1 MFLDLID
8 VALVNSHIIYTVMTS
23 LLNYNFFLAKALI
36 GRYSSRKKSFPT
48 SRLRKVKPHEPSMP
62 REVPINV
69 PEFQETRITKRLC
82 PVRQI
87 ARTYA

>member
-8 VALVNSHIIYTVMTS
+8 VAFVNSHIIHAAMTS
-23 LLNYNFFLAKALI
+23 LLNFKIVLAKALI
-36 GRYSSRKKSFPT
+36 GRYSSREKSFPT
-48 SRLRKVKPHEPSMP
+48 SRLRKIKPHEPSMP

-69 PEFQETRITKRLC
+69 SEFQETRITKRLC
-82 PVRQI
+82 PVRHI

>member
-48 SRLRKVKPHEPSMP
+48 SRLRKIKPHEPSMP

>member
-48 SRLRKVKPHEPSMP
+48 SRLRKIKPHEPSMP

-69 PEFQETRITKRLC
+69 SEFQETRITKRLC
-82 PVRQI
+82 PVRHI